1 MAFDVEGFL
10 NNNVGLTKSRRV
22 RDNAAA
28 ARQAVRKN
36 IRNAQ
41 ELAAIDSDTFP
52 LTERDVP
59 YFNKRSLQYDP
70 TKVTDLDDYDKNS
83 TPTYGLTPAAKSVLQ
98 SLAYRDAV
106 NELLENPDYVRY
118 LDFLEELEA
127 AKNAPEL
134 NPSFEYIPEG
144 LNTPEVE
151 QMRLERDAKVKA
163 QTAARENLNRLK
175 KLVDAPENKNA
186 AKYKNDIDK
195 LLADPKVALYLE
207 NKGIPEDISYFDSI
221 LAGNDIHNP
230 PHKMII
236 DTYNN
241 FYDKLMDIRRKQD
254 VREAR
259 DAVKNLSNQPKIN
272 RVILPN
278 DDVFVRY
285 LDSDSISPLGGLYI
299 GKKDPKT
306 GSYNYYS
313 ANLNL
318 PEGGDIANIFKQYD
332 GVKDYNDAFNNTDFI
347 SKYISANDETPVSST
362 IDPKDINPNRA
373 LFELLGL
380 AGKLNAPKEEE
391 KDDGPTVIQRIL
403 PNGDLFAYYSD
414 RSMGSQDGGML
425 KGKLDPK
432 TKTYKIYHAD
442 INQGSVE
449 GKAKLIK
456 QYGGL
461 KKALNNPEF
470 IEKYISADTYNN
482 GPGRAIDSEGNITFT
497 EDTGTND
504 PKEALKKLVNTASS
518 LTRSE
523 ARPEN
528 RHTGNHYRD
537 VQTKTDD
544 FIKFG
549 DFDYST
555 GKGTKGLLSMTKN
568 DAINWYKDKYELD
581 DKKAEAYVKS
591 LLKKYKLDVIKDDTS
606 LDGAGRIIEGGVI
619 QDKDLIEP
627 RVWKDESSVEE
638 ASRRRKAYL
647 NKLTENN
654 KIRLYKLRDSIV
666 KLNNKL
672 TDTSLSPEE
681 REKASARLSKLLEK
695 STKFNDKY
703 KFGEDSEGNT
713 TMTVTYKP
721 DKSKNDINNTNKYK
735 KNHSLLAGDRSY
747 GERESLYAT
756 KAEVEL
762 AKKNREASFNDLMQA
777 NNELLALEKEL
788 STLRSEKKAAIDQDE
803 KAAKAQEIAQKTT
816 EVNAKKQDVK
826 KLKKTFKGDTS
837 QLNTLQK
844 RQNRLQGAVDKQ
856 TKAEIRQLRDY
867 TTDVP
872 PNRKLTGQYAEEKGR
887 APDKKGTD
895 TYKYTLDGDKTLNEA
910 KKKEDEEKAKKE
922 EKLNNNILAIFEGL
936 RR

>member
-1 MAFDVEGFL
+1 MAFDVEEFL
-10 NNNVGLTKSRRV
+10 KNNVGLAKSRRA

-41 ELAAIDSDTFP
+41 ELAALDGDTFP
-52 LTERDVP
+52 LSELDTP
-59 YFNKRSLQYDP
+59 YFTKRSLQYDP
-70 TKVTDLDDYDKNS
+70 TKVTDLDAYTNS
-83 TPTYGLTPAAKSVLQ
+83 KPTWGLTPAAKSVLQ

-106 NELLENPDYVRY
+106 NELLENPNYVRY

-134 NPSFEYIPEG
+134 NPTFEYIPEG
-144 LNTPEVE
+144 LDTPEIE
-151 QMRLERDAKVKA
+151 QMRLEQDAKVKA

-186 AKYKNDIDK
+186 AKYKKDIDK

-241 FYDKLMDIRRKQD
+241 FYDKLMDIQKRQD

-259 DAVKNLSNQPKIN
+259 DAAKNLSNQPKIN
-272 RVILPN
+272 KVILPN

-285 LDSDSISPLGGLYI
+285 LDGDSISPLGGLYI

-318 PEGGDIANIFKQYD
+318 PEGSDVANIFKQYD
-332 GVKDYNDAFNNTDFI
+332 GVKDYNDAFNSTDFI
-347 SKYISANDETPVSST
+347 SKYISANDETPVLSK
-362 IDPKDINPNRA
+362 INPKDVNPNKA

-391 KDDGPTVIQRIL
+391 KDDGPEVIQKIL
-403 PNGDLFAYYSD
+403 PNGELFVYYSGNNA
-414 RSMGSQDGGML
+414 GSQNGGML
-425 KGKLDPK
+425 KGKLNPK
-432 TKTYKIYHAD
+432 TGTYNIYHAD
-442 INQGSVE
+442 INHGSVE
-449 GKAKLIK
+449 GKAKLIR

-470 IEKYISADTYNN
+470 IMKHISADTYNN
-482 GPGRAIDSEGNITFT
+482 GPGRAIDSEGNVKFT
-497 EDTGTND
+497 EDTGTSD
-504 PKEALKKLVNTASS
+504 PKEALKKLVNTASG

-523 ARPEN
+523 TRPEN
-528 RHTGNHYRD
+528 RHSGNHYKD

-549 DFDYST
+549 NFDYST
-555 GKGTKGLLSMTKN
+555 GKGTKGLLSMTKK
-568 DAINWYKDKYELD
+568 DAINWYKDKYKLD
-581 DKKAEAYVKS
+581 DEKAEAYVKA
-591 LLKKYKLDVIKDDTS
+591 LLKKYKLDVIKDDPN
-606 LDGAGRIIEGGVI
+606 LGGAGRIVEGGVI
-619 QDKDLIEP
+619 QDKNLIAP
-627 RVWKDESSVEE
+627 RVWTEKLGVEE

-647 NKLTENN
+647 EKLVENS
-654 KIRLYKLRDSIV
+654 KIRLNNLRDSIV

-681 REKASARLSKLLEK
+681 REKLNTQLSKLLEK

-721 DKSKNDINNTNKYK
+721 DQSKNVINDTNKHK
-735 KNHSLLAGDRSY
+735 KNRSLPAGERSY
-747 GERESLYAT
+747 GEREALEAT
-756 KAEVEL
+756 KEKVES
-762 AKKNREASFNDLMQA
+762 AKTNREASFNDLMKA
-777 NNELLALEKEL
+777 NNELLALENEL
-788 STLRSEKKAAIDQDE
+788 STLRSEKKAATNQDE
-803 KAAKAQEIAQKTT
+803 KAAKSQEITQKIA

-826 KLKKTFKGDTS
+826 ERKKTFKGDTS
-837 QLNTLQK
+837 ALNKLQK
-844 RQNRLQGAVDKQ
+844 TQNRLQGAVDKQ
-856 TKAEIRQLRDY
+856 TTAVERQLEDY
-867 TTDVP
+867 TTKASIG
-872 PNRKLTGQYAEEKGR
+872 NETTGQYAEEKGR

-910 KKKEDEEKAKKE
+910 KAKEDEEKAEKE
-922 EKLNNNILAIFEGL
+922 EKLNSNILAVFERL

>member
-10 NNNVGLTKSRRV
+10 NNNVGLTKSRQA

-28 ARQAVRKN
+28 ARQVVRKN

-41 ELAAIDSDTFP
+41 ELAAIDGDTFP
-52 LTERDVP
+52 LTERDAP
-59 YFNKRSLQYDP
+59 YFDKRSLQHDP
-70 TKVTDLDDYDKNS
+70 TKVTDLDAYRNS
-83 TPTYGLTPAAKSVLQ
+83 TPTWGLTPAAKSVLQ
-98 SLAYRDAV
+98 SMAYRDAV

-134 NPSFEYIPEG
+134 NPSFEYIPP

-151 QMRLERDAKVKA
+151 QMRLEQDAKVKA

-175 KLVDAPENKNA
+175 KLVDAPENKSA
-186 AKYKNDIDK
+186 AKYKKDIDK

-241 FYDKLMDIRRKQD
+241 FYDKLMDIRKRQD

-285 LDSDSISPLGGLYI
+285 LDGDSISPLGGLYI

-318 PEGGDIANIFKQYD
+318 PKGSDIVDIFKQYD
-332 GVKDYNDAFNNTDFI
+332 DVKDYNDAFNNTDFI
-347 SKYISANDETPVSST
+347 SKYISANDETPVLSK
-362 IDPKDINPNRA
+362 IDPKDVNPNKA

-380 AGKLNAPKEEE
+380 AGKLNAPKEEEE

-414 RSMGSQDGGML
+414 RSMGSQNGGML
-425 KGKLDPK
+425 KGILDPK
-432 TKTYKIYHAD
+432 TGTYKIYHAD

-482 GPGRAIDSEGNITFT
+482 GPGRAIDSEGNVRFT

-528 RHTGNHYRD
+528 RHTGNHYKD

-591 LLKKYKLDVIKDDTS
+591 LLKKYKLDVIKDDPS

-735 KNHSLLAGDRSY
+735 KNRRLPAGVRSY
-747 GERESLYAT
+747 GERETLEAT
-756 KAEVEL
+756 KGEVEL
-762 AKKNREASFNDLMQA
+762 TKKNQEASFNDLMQA

-788 STLRSEKKAAIDQDE
+788 STLRSEKKAATDQDE
-803 KAAKAQEIAQKTT
+803 KAAKAQEIAQKTAK
-816 EVNAKKQDVK
+816 VNAQKQEVK
-826 KLKKTFKGDTS
+826 NLKKIFSGDTS
-837 QLNTLQK
+837 TLNKLQK
-844 RQNRLQGAVDKQ
+844 TQNRLQEAVDKQ
-856 TKAEIRQLRDY
+856 TTAVEKQFEDY
-867 TTDVP
+867 TTNVP
-872 PNRKLTGQYAEEKGR
+872 PNRKLTGQYAEEKGK
-887 APDKKGTD
+887 APEKKGTS

-922 EKLNNNILAIFEGL
+922 EKLNSNILAIFEGL
-936 RR
+936 RQ

>member
-10 NNNVGLTKSRRV
+10 NNNLGLVKARRA

-41 ELAAIDSDTFP
+41 ELAAEDIDTFP
-52 LTERDVP
+52 LTEYDAP
-59 YFNKRSLQYDP
+59 YFDKRSLQYDP
-70 TKVTDLDDYDKNS
+70 NKVTDLDTYRNS
-83 TPTYGLTPAAKSVLQ
+83 KPTWGLTPAAKSTLQ
-98 SLAYRDAV
+98 SLAYRDAI
-106 NELLENPDYVRY
+106 NELLEEPNLARY
-118 LDFLEELEA
+118 LNLLEELEA
-127 AKNAPEL
+127 AKNVPEL
-134 NPSFEYIPEG
+134 NPTFEYIPEG
-144 LNTPEVE
+144 LDTPEIE
-151 QMRLERDAKVKA
+151 QMRLEQTAKVKA
-163 QTAARENLNRLK
+163 QTAARENLNRLQ
-175 KLVDAPENKNA
+175 KLVDAPENKNVI
-186 AKYKNDIDK
+186 KYKKDIDR

-230 PHKMII
+230 AHKMII

-241 FYDKLMDIRRKQD
+241 FYDKLMDIQKRQD

-259 DAVKNLSNQPKIN
+259 ELAK
-272 RVILPN
+272 
-278 DDVFVRY
+278 
-285 LDSDSISPLGGLYI
+285 DSFPDM
-299 GKKDPKT
+299 
-306 GSYNYYS
+306 
-313 ANLNL
+313 
-318 PEGGDIANIFKQYD
+318 
-332 GVKDYNDAFNNTDFI
+332 
-347 SKYISANDETPVSST
+347 PV
-362 IDPKDINPNRA
+362 
-373 LFELLGL
+373 G
-380 AGKLNAPKEEE
+380 EE

-403 PNGDLFAYYSD
+403 PNGDLFVYYSD

-432 TKTYKIYHAD
+432 TGTYKIYHAD

-482 GPGRAIDSEGNITFT
+482 GPGRAIDSEGNVRFT

-555 GKGTKGLLSMTKN
+555 GKGTKGLLSMTKK
-568 DAINWYKDKYELD
+568 DAINWYKDKYKLD

-591 LLKKYKLDVIKDDTS
+591 LLKKYKLDVIKDDPN
-606 LDGAGRIIEGGVI
+606 LDGAGRIVEGGVI

-647 NKLTENN
+647 NKLIENS
-654 KIRLYKLRDSIV
+654 KIRLYNLRDSII
-666 KLNNKL
+666 KLNSKL
-672 TDTSLSPEE
+672 TDTNLSPEE
-681 REKASARLSKLLEK
+681 REKTNARLSKLLEK

-713 TMTVTYKP
+713 TMTVIYKP
-721 DKSKNDINNTNKYK
+721 DQSKNVINDTNKYK
-735 KNHSLLAGDRSY
+735 KNHSLLAAHRSY
-747 GERESLYAT
+747 GEREALYAT
-756 KAEVEL
+756 KDDIEL
-762 AKKNREASFNDLMQA
+762 AKKNQETSFNDLMKA
-777 NNELLALEKEL
+777 NNELLALENEL
-788 STLRSEKKAAIDQDE
+788 STLRSEKKAATDPDE
-803 KAAKAQEIAQKTT
+803 KAAKAQEIAQKTL
-816 EVNAKKQDVK
+816 EVNAQKQDVK

-837 QLNTLQK
+837 KLNILQK

-856 TKAEIRQLRDY
+856 TKAEIGQLVDY

-910 KKKEDEEKAKKE
+910 KAKEAEEKAKKE
-922 EKLNNNILAIFEGL
+922 EKLNSNILAIFEGL

>member
-10 NNNVGLTKSRRV
+10 NNNVGLIKSRWA

-28 ARQAVRKN
+28 ARQVVRKN

-41 ELAAIDSDTFP
+41 ELAAIDGDTFP
-52 LTERDVP
+52 LTERDAP
-59 YFNKRSLQYDP
+59 YFDKRSLQYDP
-70 TKVTDLDDYDKNS
+70 TKVTDPDAYRNS
-83 TPTYGLTPAAKSVLQ
+83 TPTWGLTPAAKSVLQ
-98 SLAYRDAV
+98 SMAYRDAV

-186 AKYKNDIDK
+186 AKYKKDIDK

-207 NKGIPEDISYFDSI
+207 NKDIPEDIGYFDSI

-362 IDPKDINPNRA
+362 IDSKDINPNRA
-373 LFELLGL
+373 LSELLGL
-380 AGKLNAPKEEE
+380 AGKLNAPAEEK

-414 RSMGSQDGGML
+414 NNAGSQIGGML

-432 TKTYKIYHAD
+432 TGTYKIYHAD

-470 IEKYISADTYNN
+470 IEKYISADTYHN
-482 GPGRAIDSEGNITFT
+482 GPGRAIDSEGNVRFT

-504 PKEALKKLVNTASS
+504 PKEALKKLVNTVSS

-523 ARPEN
+523 ARVEN
-528 RHTGNHYRD
+528 RHTGNHYKD

-568 DAINWYKDKYELD
+568 DAINWYKDKYKLD

-591 LLKKYKLDVIKDDTS
+591 LLKKYKLDVIKDDPS

-647 NKLTENN
+647 EKLTENS
-654 KIRLYKLRDSIV
+654 KIRLNNLRDSIV

-735 KNHSLLAGDRSY
+735 KGHSLVAGDRSY
-747 GERESLYAT
+747 GERVALYDT
-756 KAEVEL
+756 KQEL
-762 AKKNREASFNDLMQA
+762 ELVKKNRETSFNDLMKA
-777 NNELLALEKEL
+777 NNELLALENEL
-788 STLRSEKKAAIDQDE
+788 STLRSEKKAATDQDE
-803 KAAKAQEIAQKTT
+803 KAAKAQEIAQKTLEYNAQKQ
-816 EVNAKKQDVK
+816 EVKE
-826 KLKKTFKGDTS
+826 LKKTFKDDTS
-837 QLNTLQK
+837 QLNILQK
-844 RQNRLQGAVDKQ
+844 RQNRLQGARDKQ
-856 TKAEIRQLRDY
+856 TNAEIKQLRDY

-872 PNRKLTGQYAEEKGR
+872 PNRKLTGQYAEENGR
-887 APDKKGTD
+887 APKKKGTD

-922 EKLNNNILAIFEGL
+922 EKLNSNILAIFEGL